1 MDYIV
6 GFIDDSDIMFVDYK
20 KRLLRRDINLVCT
33 NEKMSLEEVGDWIL
47 NNQIKCMMV
56 DYKLSSKYDFVGTDL
71 VEYLN
76 KIFPDL
82 PCIILT
88 AFPDDSKNENIVV
101 NALIEDR
108 TAIDSSDL
116 VPFVLKLKNSVEV
129 FENRMNRNLCK
140 FNVLV
145 EKRKNNSISSS
156 EEETFKN
163 LYKVLSAY
171 GEVDELPGDLLNP
184 MINEK
189 IDNILNSLEDILG
202 KKDE

>member
-1 MDYIV
+1 M
-6 GFIDDSDIMFVDYK
+6 
-20 KRLLRRDINLVCT
+20 
-33 NEKMSLEEVGDWIL
+33 
-47 NNQIKCMMV
+47 
-56 DYKLSSKYDFVGTDL
+56 
-71 VEYLN
+71 
-76 KIFPDL
+76 
-82 PCIILT
+82 
-88 AFPDDSKNENIVV
+88 
-101 NALIEDR
+101 
-108 TAIDSSDL
+108 
-116 VPFVLKLKNSVEV
+116 
-129 FENRMNRNLCK
+129 
-140 FNVLV
+140 